1 MGTSGGFGR
10 GHYMPHDFNQ
20 SFRNRLAT
28 GSLYMDP
35 EEIDSILRIQWKS
48 LHSGSPY
55 VEDYYY
61 LVSQLGL
68 YTLLMHLMQGS
79 NADISATE
87 MAGRLGCVVPEC
99 RVVSLQARSRHGKVD
114 YATEHGKPAT
124 R

>member
-1 MGTSGGFGR
+1 MGTGGGFGR
-10 GHYMPHDFNQ
+10 HHYMPHDFNQ

-68 YTLLMHLMQGS
+68 HTLFRCPNG
-79 NADISATE
+79 
-87 MAGRLGCVVPEC
+87 
-99 RVVSLQARSRHGKVD
+99 
-114 YATEHGKPAT
+114 
-124 R
+124 